1 MDDTQHN
8 AVEAAMEQPQHT
20 MPAQQPAPAVEHH
33 VLMTRDPDKVP
44 GLGITK
50 AVVPQ
55 SQVANWQA
63 AGWTVCEE

>member
-1 MDDTQHN
+1 MPDIETATPD
-8 AVEAAMEQPQHT
+8 MEIATHDAPGIFST
-20 MPAQQPAPAVEHH
+20 PAVEPH

-55 SQVANWQA
+55 SQVPNWQA
-63 AGWTVCEE
+63 AGWQVCEE